1 MLGSMPS
8 AATAPEGEGELNED
22 QRATWEGL
30 RRGILH
36 MIAALVKARPND
48 RYTLDVKVVERQ

>member
-1 MLGSMPS
+1 M
-8 AATAPEGEGELNED
+8 NDD

-30 RRGILH
+30 RRGIMQ